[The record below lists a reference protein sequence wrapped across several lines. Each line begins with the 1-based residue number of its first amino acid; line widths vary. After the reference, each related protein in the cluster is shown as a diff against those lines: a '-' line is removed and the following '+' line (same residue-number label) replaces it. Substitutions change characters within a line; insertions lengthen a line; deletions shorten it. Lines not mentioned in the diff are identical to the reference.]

1 MELASPAPS
10 ATDLGLARR
19 LRALRVERQWTLD
32 DLAARSGVSRAS
44 LSRIENSEVS
54 ATAAV
59 LGRLC
64 AAFGLTMS
72 RLIAEVERD
81 QPALI
86 PRERQPVWVDP
97 ETGFRRRSL
106 SPPAPDFECELI
118 AGELPAGAA
127 IRYPASPRP
136 GLEHHLFLQDG
147 ALELTI
153 EGEVHRLK
161 PGDCLRYRLY
171 GASAFRATGK
181 RPARYILAIR

>member
-1 MELASPAPS
+1 MEAVSSEPS
-10 ATDLGLARR
+10 GTDIGLARR
-19 LRALRVERQWTLD
+19 LRALRLERRWTLD

-44 LSRIENSEVS
+44 LSRVENSEVS

-72 RLIAEVERD
+72 RLLAEVERD
-81 QPALI
+81 LPALI
-86 PRERQPVWVDP
+86 PPERQPVWIDP

-118 AGELPAGAA
+118 ACELPAGSG
-127 IRYPASPRP
+127 ISYPASPRP

-147 ALELTI
+147 ALDLTI
-153 EGEVHRLK
+153 QGEVHRLK
-161 PGDCLRYRLY
+161 AGDCLRYRLY
-171 GASAFRATGK
+171 GASAFKATGE